1 MPRSVVAM
9 NLGLLVMM
17 GVAAGGEVGA
27 SKGTACADS
36 EGAGSDWG
44 SWGLGGVWWVWCLGW
59 FWVGSGSRRV

>member
-44 SWGLGGVWWVWCLGW
+44 S
-59 FWVGSGSRRV
+59 